1 MNIICLFHCFIIAW
15 IFCQFPLLAATGG
28 IVPIHLR
35 CEYLEN
41 PLGIDIQK
49 PRLSWQLKALDST
62 QRGLKQSAYQ
72 ILVASNLEK
81 LKLNQGDFWDSG
93 QISSNQTLHIEYAGK
108 VLSSQ
113 NRCFWKVRVWDQE
126 GNASLWSEPAKW
138 SMGLFDRNDW
148 GAKWIGDPS
157 VAVTPD
163 VEAKATQ
170 MLNYGY
176 HCKSVKSAETEKWIV
191 LDLGSRQSIDSVK
204 LFPVLMLDDSPKANA
219 HFFPRRFKVEV
230 ADKADFSDARTV
242 VDQTKE
248 DVPEPHAEVQVYK
261 VGPLTAH
268 YLRLTVTGLRLGRH
282 ESAVFALSEIEVLSN
297 GKNLA
302 REAKVEVS
310 DSEEVSGWSKEKLID
325 GITRTVFPP
334 PLIQP
339 SSYVRKSFEIPGEIT
354 HATIYATARGVYEL
368 RLNGQPVGDRLLAP
382 EWTSYHHRI
391 QYQTYDVTRQLLH
404 GKNAIGAIIG
414 AGWYSGRIGL
424 VPVRRVYGSYPQ
436 LLLRLDVRLKDGKS
450 LSLVSDGS
458 WQKALKVPLESS
470 DILDGEIYDA
480 RKEMKGWDSPD
491 FQSKDWQNVDADPD
505 LGAAKLVWQP
515 NEPIR
520 ILKEMVPISL
530 AEPKPGSYIFD
541 LGQNM
546 VGWCRFRVHGRAG
559 DIVIIRY
566 AEMLN
571 DDGDIYTANLR
582 GAPAT
587 DRFILRGGGEE
598 ILEPRFTYHGFR
610 YVEVKGILYRPSL
623 EDALGMVF
631 YSSAPE
637 TGVFETS
644 SPLFNQLMH
653 NILWTQ
659 RANLESI
666 PTDCP
671 QRDERLGWMGDI
683 QAFSQTAIFNMNMAA
698 FFTKWLRDVR
708 DDQLADGR
716 FPDFAPNPFIA
727 IGQDNGFGAPAW
739 ADAGTIIPWRAY
751 LNYADTRL
759 LDEHFESAKQWVDFV
774 QRKNPNNLWENARGG
789 DYNDWLNADT
799 LVLEGWPLKGGAVPK
814 HVFATAF
821 YAHSAELVAKMA
833 AAIGRSEEAKHYS
846 QLFDQIKAAFNKA
859 YVFPDGQIEG
869 NTQAGY
875 ALALYFDLLPE
886 TLRPKAVEHMI
897 EALKPYRGQL
907 STGIQSTHRFLLEL
921 TRNGLNE
928 EAYRL
933 LNLRSFP
940 SWGFMIDNGATTIW
954 ERWDGFVKGRGF
966 QDPSMNSFN
975 HWAFGA
981 VGEWL
986 WRNVIGINPDPAN
999 PGYQHFI
1006 IRPRPG
1012 GGLSWAKGSYDSIRG
1027 QILSDWKIDN
1037 DLFKLK
1043 IVIPVNTSATVYI
1056 PTLSE
1061 KSVVENGSPVHLANG
1076 VTVLEKEEGNAK
1088 YRVESGTYEFTAA
1101 YSR

>member
-1 MNIICLFHCFIIAW
+1 MKLILILSRFMIVW
-15 IFCQFPLLAATGG
+15 IFCQFSLLAESGG
-28 IVPIHLR
+28 IVPVHLR
-35 CEYLEN
+35 CEYLKN
-41 PLGIDIQK
+41 PVGIDVQK

-62 QRGLKQSAYQ
+62 RRGLKQSAYQ

-93 QISSNQTLHIEYAGK
+93 QKPSDQTLHIEYAGK

-113 NRCFWKVRVWDQE
+113 VRCFWKVRVWDQE
-126 GNASLWSEPAKW
+126 SKASFWSEPALW
-138 SMGLFDRNDW
+138 SMGLLNREDW
-148 GAKWIGDPS
+148 AAKWIGDPA
-157 VAVTPD
+157 VAVSPD
-163 VEAKATQ
+163 LEAKATQ
-170 MLNYGY
+170 MLNYGF
-176 HCKSVKSAETEKWIV
+176 HCKSVRSAETEKWIV
-191 LDLGSRQSIDSVK
+191 LDLGSGQTIDSIK

-230 ADKADFSDARTV
+230 ADTADFTDSKTV
-242 VDQTKE
+242 VDQTTV
-248 DVPEPHAEVQVYK
+248 DVPEPHAEAQLYK
-261 VGPLTAH
+261 VGPLTAR

-302 REAKVEVS
+302 REAKVDVS
-310 DSEEVSGWSKEKLID
+310 DSEDVLGWSKDKLID
-325 GITRTVFPP
+325 GITKTVFPA

-339 SSYVRKSFEIPGEIT
+339 SSYMRKSFEIPGEIT
-354 HATIYATARGVYEL
+354 RAMVYATARGVYEL
-368 RLNGQPVGDRLLAP
+368 RLNGQRVGDRLLAP

-391 QYQTYDVTRQLLH
+391 QYQTYEVTRQLH
-404 GKNAIGAIIG
+404 QGRNAVGAIIG

-424 VPVRRVYGSYPQ
+424 VPRRRIYGSYPQ
-436 LLLRLDVRLKDGKS
+436 LLLRLDVKMKDGKS
-450 LSLVSDGS
+450 LSLVSDES

-480 RKEMKGWDSPD
+480 RKEMKGWDSAD
-491 FQSKDWQNVDADPD
+491 FQGKDWRNVEADAD
-505 LGAAKLVWQP
+505 LGSAKLVWQP

-520 ILKEMVPISL
+520 VLKKMIPLSF

-546 VGWCRFRVHGRAG
+546 VGWCRFKVHGRAG
-559 DIVIIRY
+559 EIVTARY

-571 DDGDIYTANLR
+571 DDGTIYTANLR
-582 GAPAT
+582 GARAT
-587 DRFILRGGGEE
+587 DRFILRGEGEE
-598 ILEPRFTYHGFR
+598 ILEPHFTYHGFR
-610 YVEVKGILYRPSL
+610 YVEVKGISYRPSL

-644 SPLFNQLMH
+644 SSLLNQLMH

-659 RANLESI
+659 RANLESV

-716 FPDFAPNPFIA
+716 LPDFAPNPFIT
-727 IGQDNGFGAPAW
+727 IGQENGFGAPAW

-759 LDEHFESAKQWVDFV
+759 LEEHFESAKHWVDFV
-774 QRKNPNNLWENARGG
+774 RSKNPNHLWENARGG

-799 LVLEGWPLKGGAVPK
+799 LILEGWPVKGGAVPK

-821 YAHSAELVAKMA
+821 YAHSVDLVAKMA
-833 AAIGRSEEAKHYS
+833 AVLGRSEDTKHYVE
-846 QLFDQIKAAFNKA
+846 LFEQIKAAFNKA
-859 YVFPDGQIEG
+859 YVSPDGLIEG

-875 ALALYFDLLPE
+875 ALGLYFDLLPE
-886 TLRPKAVEHMI
+886 TLRSKTVEHMV
-897 EALKPYRGQL
+897 EALKPYQGQL

-1006 IRPRPG
+1006 IHPRPG

-1027 QILSDWKIDN
+1027 PIVSDWKIDN
-1037 DLFKLK
+1037 HLFKLR

-1056 PTLSE
+1056 PTLTE
-1061 KSVVENGSPVHLANG
+1061 KSVVETGSPVQPANG
-1076 VTVLEKEEGNAK
+1076 VTVLGREEGAAK
-1088 YRVESGTYEFTAA
+1088 YRVVSGTYEFTSA